1 MLAHKV
7 DGKNPAGYSDMLIAI
22 RKLERRAE
30 ARDPLPPKTA
40 MTSVSN
46 VAHSLTSGN
55 LFPLHKLKGYCTF
68 TAQGVIVGSNEVG
81 EDSGAK
87 QERH

>member
-7 DGKNPAGYSDMLIAI
+7 HGKNPAGYSDLLLAM

-40 MTSVSN
+40 MTSALN
-46 VAHSLTSGN
+46 VMHVLRPQGTFFPHAH
-55 LFPLHKLKGYCTF
+55 H
-68 TAQGVIVGSNEVG
+68 
-81 EDSGAK
+81 
-87 QERH
+87 ER